1 MTTLHPEVQETI
13 DLLHQAEVRDGIDPF
28 GYRPEMVGRVLPVTH
43 LLYRYWFRTITTG
56 IENVPAGRV
65 LLIANHSGQIPLDGA
80 MIGTSMLLEHRP
92 PRLLRSMV
100 ERWVPTLPFVST
112 FFSRCGQVVGT
123 PENARRLLEL
133 DEGLLVFPEGSA
145 GISKPWRKRYQLQRF
160 GTGFVRL
167 ALQTSTPIVP
177 VAVIGAE
184 EQLPSIGSFDALAR
198 LLKFPAVPIVPTGPV
213 PLPVRYRLIYGEP
226 IHLTGDWDDE
236 DRIIA
241 GHVRLPTPLSSP
253 GSPVD
258 SVVWSPVPSTPTD
271 NSSGSTPADV
281 AMCPRLWRFTNTT
294 SAAGRPKICSDATAS
309 TLSSTSKPRQ
319 TGPAQPRSRVGAV
332 FWAHKDCWSSAI
344 DTACQRSSSC
354 PAPTPTDP
362 ARTTTSF

>member
-241 GHVRLPTPLSSP
+241 GHVER
-253 GSPVD
+253 VR
-258 SVVWSPVPSTPTD
+258 STIATMLRQ
-271 NSSGSTPADV
+271 GLAE
-281 AMCPRLWRFTNTT
+281 RT
-294 SAAGRPKICSDATAS
+294 SI
-309 TLSSTSKPRQ
+309 
-319 TGPAQPRSRVGAV
+319 
-332 FWAHKDCWSSAI
+332 FW
-344 DTACQRSSSC
+344 
-354 PAPTPTDP
+354 
-362 ARTTTSF
+362 